1 MYNISLPFENSY
13 IHIQFNS
20 KNIHIIDSFRVKRKR
35 DMEKLLSQVEYA
47 SFERGIFYSRDLE
60 SWIQEWKAHNV
71 LYNLGICKERT
82 KSVDLNENEN
92 KIRKFGYF
100 ILSLFS
106 LN

>member
-47 SFERGIFYSRDLE
+47 SFNRGIFYSRNLK

-71 LYNLGICKERT
+71 LYNLGIIKKKNT
-82 KSVDLNENEN
+82 NLNEKISTFN
-92 KIRKFGYF
+92 KVKYF

-106 LN
+106 WK